1 MSSRPLVSALINNYN
16 YAPFLGDAIDSVL
29 NQTYANIEVIV
40 VDDGSTDESS
50 AIIRSYGSRVV
61 PIFKQNGGQA
71 SAVNAGVVASRG
83 EIVCLLDADDVWL
96 PSKVADVVDA
106 AIKDPESLLLY
117 HKIQPV
123 SRELRPCGKVVPKGL
138 FRGPIADLIRNS
150 GGLWTSA
157 PSSAL
162 SFRKAALDK
171 IGPIP
176 EDQIRYAADGFLL
189 AIVPLLG
196 PVTGLNKCLTWYRSH
211 GTNQSGISGMSQA
224 ARSVQ
229 YQQVVDAVNRRLM
242 ELDIQ
247 GQLTLEENLGYQLAK
262 YRALLPGHLRRDQ
275 LAWRALLFKAE
286 PLAYQRFRHCMKLM
300 VKG

>member
-1 MSSRPLVSALINNYN
+1 MRSRPLVSALINNYN
-16 YAPFLGDAIDSVL
+16 YAPFLRDAIDSAL
-29 NQTYANIEVIV
+29 NQTYPNMEVIV
-40 VDDGSTDESS
+40 VDDGSTDESP

-61 PIFKQNGGQA
+61 PICKRNGGQA
-71 SAVNAGVVASRG
+71 SAVNAGVAASRG

-106 AIKDPESLLLY
+106 AIQDPESLLLY

-138 FRGPIADLIRNS
+138 FRGSIADFIRNS

-162 SFRKAALDK
+162 SFRKAVLDK

-189 AIVPLLG
+189 AIVPLFG
-196 PVTGLNKCLTWYRSH
+196 PVTGLNKCLTWYRFH
-211 GTNQSGISGMSQA
+211 GTNQSGMSEA

-229 YQQVVDAVNRRLM
+229 YQEVVEAVNRRLT
-242 ELDIQ
+242 ELNIDAK
-247 GQLTLEENLGYQLAK
+247 LTLEDNLAYQVAK
-262 YRALLPGHLRRDQ
+262 YRASLPGHLRRDQ

-286 PLAYQRFRHCMKLM
+286 PWASQRFRHCMKLM
-300 VKG
+300 LKG